1 MLLNM
6 YNILIISF
14 VLLLLYFLIGKSGFM
29 NPSRLSLRNRKS
41 ELASPSQSGYS
52 TMTPSKESV
61 QASREAVGATVH
73 QIKERSLNVMFMY
86 NGHSFDAFE
95 ILGLPAGCSYKKA
108 KVQFDGE
115 VSLGQSDY
123 ELKSLA
129 LDAIK
134 KSQGL

>member
-6 YNILIISF
+6 YNILIICF

-29 NPSRLSLRNRKS
+29 NPSRLSLRNRKN
-41 ELASPSQSGYS
+41 ELNSSSFS
-52 TMTPSKESV
+52 SMTASKESV
-61 QASREAVGATVH
+61 EASRQTVGATVH
-73 QIKERSLNVMFMY
+73 NFKERSLNVMFMY

-95 ILGLPAGCSYKKA
+95 ILGLPAGCSYQKA
-108 KVQFDGE
+108 KIQFDLE
-115 VSLGQSDY
+115 VKSSQSDF

-134 KSQGL
+134 KSQRA